1 MQLLHDQPSFHK
13 LKMIM
18 IIKLRKM
25 LHIMSFYFLLKKLKI
40 NVDPIEQF
48 TCLKFSWIKI
58 NKIFYET

>member
-1 MQLLHDQPSFHK
+1 
-13 LKMIM
+13 M